1 MTSLTMIVA
10 MHDPAARPVTAGL
23 KFRTK
28 YQRIVR
34 AADPAQRDS
43 KAELAPAEHRL
54 ILSDALGGTAEILD
68 YADGTTIEV
77 AILDRQ
83 DAVLIDLGERK
94 PAVPD
99 GRAMLDIVLDE
110 GQVKQIVAAATPKPP
125 QSLPTISA
133 RAEFKATDNSTL
145 DYAKYTLVVAPAKR
159 AALPEEKL
167 EIYFPDRTGGALSC
181 VLETPP
187 NITMTLT
194 NSANDDRRVSVGN
207 LYEAGV
213 TGRFRDLK
221 RIEHTIRLEPG
232 EQTRVRLA
240 WNNSAGF
247 TPASVRLLEQ
257 AWDPGT
263 AVYNVNGAALSLAST
278 SGAASRPKPATPVP
292 AAALATANS
301 FTRPLASAGSGASI
315 GAVPVT

>member
-1 MTSLTMIVA
+1 MQILPTSDFERFGTYAI
-10 MHDPAARPVTAGL
+10 
-23 KFRTK
+23 
-28 YQRIVR
+28 RIDEFGR
-34 AADPAQRDS
+34 AADGEFQ
-43 KAELAPAEHRL
+43 
-54 ILSDALGGTAEILD
+54 
-68 YADGTTIEV
+68 
-77 AILDRQ
+77 
-83 DAVLIDLGERK
+83 AVLTLKNITN
-94 PAVPD
+94 
-99 GRAMLDIVLDE
+99 
-110 GQVKQIVAAATPKPP
+110 KQTGLAAA
-125 QSLPTISA
+125 
-133 RAEFKATDNSTL
+133 
-145 DYAKYTLVVAPAKR
+145 
-159 AALPEEKL
+159 
-167 EIYFPDRTGGALSC
+167 
-181 VLETPP
+181 